1 MCDTPLHFLTLFYC
15 IVLANT
21 PIDFIVSRPS
31 FFERTGEEDKAFV
44 VCILLVRLH

>member
-1 MCDTPLHFLTLFYC
+1 MCGAPLQSLTSFYC

-31 FFERTGEEDKAFV
+31 FFERTGEWDKAFV
-44 VCILLVRLH
+44 VCLLLVRLY